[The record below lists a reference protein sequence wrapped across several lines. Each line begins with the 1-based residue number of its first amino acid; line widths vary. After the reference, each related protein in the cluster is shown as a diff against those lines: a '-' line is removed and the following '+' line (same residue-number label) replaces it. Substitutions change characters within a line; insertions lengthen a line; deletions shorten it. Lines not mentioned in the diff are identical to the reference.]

1 MDKMVEFSKLTTE
14 LAAGVPTGASV
25 LFSKLPWLKKITLQ
39 RGLMVAFLWMVIQ
52 VIVQQRLRYARM
64 RYLMRKYPFK
74 TRESYRFMTDQQAF
88 EIQKAI
94 LQLEFPFMA
103 LKSLQFAVFRT
114 YGIPTIS
121 SLLAK
126 TTEFSNTATA
136 FKRYADTG
144 VLIGQF
150 MAFDPSSDRAHE
162 AIARTKFLHTNYR
175 KTGHILEDD
184 MLYTL
189 SLFAL
194 EPIRFVENYEWRE
207 LSDLE
212 KCAIGTYWKS
222 LGDALGI
229 SYDCLPSGSEI
240 TDVDTGKKKSSFQD
254 GLHWLEEI
262 RTWSHAYEVE
272 KMKPHL
278 KNKQVADKTTDVLT
292 YALPGFMKPVGI
304 QLVCIIMDDRLR
316 AAMMYESPHP
326 MFATLFG
333 ILLATRKYFLRYV
346 ALPRPYFLRND
357 VFTHQPDENGRNYV
371 KIWDAVPYYVKP
383 TIWNRWGPAAWL
395 KRLQGLPLPGDDGDK
410 YFPQGYDTLDVGPRH
425 FRGKG
430 RAQMEE
436 YRTQLLEERKG
447 QCPFH

>member
-1 MDKMVEFSKLTTE
+1 
-14 LAAGVPTGASV
+14 
-25 LFSKLPWLKKITLQ
+25 
-39 RGLMVAFLWMVIQ
+39 
-52 VIVQQRLRYARM
+52 
-64 RYLMRKYPFK
+64 
-74 TRESYRFMTDQQAF
+74 
-88 EIQKAI
+88 
-94 LQLEFPFMA
+94 
-103 LKSLQFAVFRT
+103 
-114 YGIPTIS
+114 
-121 SLLAK
+121 
-126 TTEFSNTATA
+126 
-136 FKRYADTG
+136 
-144 VLIGQF
+144 
-150 MAFDPSSDRAHE
+150 MAFDPSSNRAHE
-162 AIARTKFLHTNYR
+162 AIVRTKFLHTNYR

-240 TDVDTGKKKSSFQD
+240 TDVDTSKKKSSFQD

-278 KNKQVADKTTDVLT
+278 KNKEVADKTTDVLT

-304 QLVCIIMDDRLR
+304 QLVSFIMDDRLR
-316 AAMMYESPHP
+316 AAMMSVSPLIERSLWCSRSKNWLVLKGEVANDCQRYETPHP
-326 MFATLFG
+326 VFATLFG

-410 YFPQGYDTLDVGPRH
+410 YSPQGYDTLDVGPRH

-436 YRTQLLEERKG
+436 YRTQLLEKRKG